1 MNLIRFDR
9 RAVILTGLIAA
20 LFILMTALAIH
31 GSSIPIWDK
40 EIPARPPDQRGW
52 VFGDPKEIRSDEWLV
67 QTPFSLSQF
76 EQRFPVRNP
85 SIGAHNDPIVLE
97 VATSHFSTAFR
108 PQTWGWLILGQER
121 GFAFWWN
128 LKVAG
133 LALSS
138 FLLLML
144 ITRNR
149 FWLAAAGTAWIYFSG
164 FTQWWLSTNLP
175 EMITAASLLFLALA
189 YLFFVKE
196 TWQAVLS
203 AIAVLFAAGWLC
215 LNFYPPFQIPLG
227 WLLVALAAGFFLE
240 KERRQMVAG
249 RWLARG
255 AMLAGAGAALLLILL
270 LFYADARETIDAVRQ
285 TVYPGQRT
293 VGGGAMDLLQLFSG
307 FTLAPLSERSFSP
320 VLWDNAS
327 EAANFILFFPA
338 VLFAAAWALARRQ
351 RIPAMTVSLLIYV
364 VAMAAW
370 AVIGFPGFLARITL
384 MNFVTPERALIGI
397 GLGSILLAVSFLS
410 KADDGDESATG
421 FVAPVIGSVLM
432 LGLLLFLSYR
442 YKSVDPDYF
451 RWRGLILMSGY
462 FAVVSWLLL
471 TRRRLWFAL
480 AVLVVLGPYYLV
492 NPLSQGL
499 GPLIDNPVYQA
510 VKQDSVSK
518 PDARWVAYGDNLL
531 GNLIIAT
538 GAEVIDGYKYTPD
551 MELYRVFDPNGAAAN
566 IYNRYANVSF
576 EEMDAGQKRP
586 LFVLLYPDAFTI
598 KADPCSEQLRALGV
612 NLFAFAYQP
621 KEASVACLAPLQDF
635 PAGHTYLYERRS

>member
-31 GSSIPIWDK
+31 GSSVPIWDK
-40 EIPARPPDQRGW
+40 EIPARSPDERGW
-52 VFGDPKEIRSDEWLV
+52 VIGDPKEIRSDEWLV

-85 SIGAHNDPIVLE
+85 AIGAHDDPIVLE
-97 VATSHFSTAFR
+97 LATSHFSTAFR

-133 LALSS
+133 LALST

-149 FWLAAAGTAWIYFSG
+149 FWLAAAGTAWVFFSG
-164 FTQWWLSTNLP
+164 FTQWWFSTNLP

-189 YLFFVKE
+189 YLFYVKE
-196 TWQAVLS
+196 TWQAALS
-203 AIAVLFAAGWLC
+203 AVAVLFAAGWLC

-240 KERRQMVAG
+240 KERRQAAAG
-249 RWLARG
+249 RMLARG
-255 AMLAGAGAALLLILL
+255 ALLAGAGAALLLLL
-270 LFYADARETIDAVRQ
+270 VLFYADAHETIDAVRQ

-293 VGGGAMDLLQLFSG
+293 VVGGAMDLLQLFSG

-338 VLFAAAWALARRQ
+338 VLFAAAWALARRR
-351 RIPAMTVSLLIYV
+351 RIPAMTASLLVYV
-364 VAMAAW
+364 VVMAAW
-370 AVIGFPGFLARITL
+370 AVLGFPEFLARITL
-384 MNFVTPERALIGI
+384 MNVVPPERALIGI

-410 KADDGDESATG
+410 QEDGDEDGATG
-421 FVAPVIGSVLM
+421 IAAPIIGSVLM
-432 LGLLLFLSYR
+432 LGLLMFLSYR
-442 YKSVDPDYF
+442 YQNVDPDYF
-451 RWRGLILMSGY
+451 RWRNLILMSGF
-462 FAVVSWLLL
+462 FAVVTWLLL
-471 TRRRLWFAL
+471 TRRRLLFSL
-480 AVLVVLGPYYLV
+480 AMLAVLGPYFLV
-492 NPLSQGL
+492 NPLSRGL
-499 GPLIDNPVYQA
+499 GPLIENPVYQK
-510 VKQDSVSK
+510 VKQESVSK
-518 PDARWVAYGDNLL
+518 TDARWVAYGDNLL
-531 GNLIIAT
+531 ANLIVST
-538 GAEVIDGYKYTPD
+538 GAQVIDGYKYTPD
-551 MELYRVFDPNGAAAN
+551 MELYRVFDPNGTAAG

-586 LFVLLYPDAFTI
+586 LFVQLYPDAFTI
-598 KADPCSEQLRALGV
+598 KADPCSEQLRTLGV
-612 NLFAFAYQP
+612 NLFAFAYEP
-621 KEASVACLAPLQDF
+621 KAESVACLAPLEEF
-635 PAGHTYLYERRS
+635 PAGHTYLFERRS